1 MHSENNIQSGEP
13 KCWWKDNI
21 EKDNMGI
28 KFVGLNFIYVNWDRV
43 YWYAFVNTVMAVHLP
58 YKAVNTI
65 S

>member
-13 KCWWKDNI
+13 KYWCKDNI
-21 EKDNMGI
+21 EKDKRGI
-28 KFVGLNFIYVNWDRV
+28 KFVGLNFIYVNWDWV
-43 YWYAFVNTVMAVHLP
+43 YWYAFVNTVTEVHLP